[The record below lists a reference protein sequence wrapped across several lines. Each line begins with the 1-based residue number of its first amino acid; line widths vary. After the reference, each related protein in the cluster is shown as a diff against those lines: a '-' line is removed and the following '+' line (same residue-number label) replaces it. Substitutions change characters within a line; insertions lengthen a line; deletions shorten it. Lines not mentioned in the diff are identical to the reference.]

1 MSHTG
6 SVNGLMMKKGYL
18 KMNDEECVEIVLV
31 KNVGIKVQLLYEKKW
46 HVEFIQMGWTDIHVF
61 ALLL

>member
-1 MSHTG
+1 
-6 SVNGLMMKKGYL
+6 MMKKGYL

-46 HVEFIQMGWTDIHVF
+46 HVEFIQIGWTGIQVF